1 MRSLLPAR
9 APIALLHDA
18 LASVLAWTAAFLI
31 AYPSAVSGP
40 PLSALYQ
47 SLAIVTSTQLACF
60 VGLRLYRGI
69 WRYASFRDLRQIAV
83 AVTLATLIHTTLL
96 FLLQRGALIPRSA
109 LLINPVLLLV
119 LMAAGR
125 IGYRWWKEHRPN
137 STIREQ
143 GTPLLVL
150 GAGDAGYQVVRDLTR
165 RGSWTVVGVL
175 DDKPEMIGRELNGI
189 PIAGPWSDIAAVAE
203 FTDARHAVLAVGSAN
218 HAARRRAFELCDRAG
233 IKLMVMPDIEDALA
247 RQVASADMRHIDVD
261 DLLRRDPIQLDNRG
275 LAHMLTG
282 RTVLVTGAGGSIG
295 SDLCR
300 QIARFEPARL
310 VLFEASEYALYQIT
324 EELDLRY
331 AGLPVHALVGDIRH
345 TQRLDE
351 VFSAYRPDIVFH
363 AAAYKHV
370 PLMEVDNAWQAVT
383 NNVGGTLTV
392 IDAAIRHDVQKLVMI
407 STDKAINPTNVMGAT
422 KRLAELLA
430 LRRQASSQL
439 QIVTV
444 RFGNVLG
451 STGSVIPKFKAQ
463 IARGGPVTV
472 TDPEVRRYFMSVS
485 EASQLV
491 LQAAT
496 MGKGG
501 EIFVL
506 DMGEPVKIVDLAHD
520 LIRLSGASTKQIK
533 IVYTGLRPG
542 EKLYEELLAD
552 GESTLPTHHPKVRIS
567 RHGAVPGNAWER
579 EVLAWLN
586 QEAPRLDSEVRSAL
600 ARFVP
605 DYRPFVT
612 QEGASPGVQ
621 AKVVAIDTAHRRA

>member
-9 APIALLHDA
+9 APIALLYDA
-18 LASVLAWTAAFLI
+18 LASVLAWSAAFLI

-40 PLSALYQ
+40 PLLALYY
-47 SLAIVTSTQLACF
+47 SLAIVTGTQLACF
-60 VGLRLYRGI
+60 VSLRLYRGI

-137 STIREQ
+137 AMTRQQ

-150 GAGDAGYQVVRDLTR
+150 GAGEAGYQVVRDLTR

-189 PIAGPWSDIAAVAE
+189 PIAGPWSDIATVAD
-203 FTDARHAVLAVGSAN
+203 FTDARHAVLAVGSGN

-247 RQVASADMRHIDVD
+247 RQVAATDMRHIDVD
-261 DLLRRDPIQLDNRG
+261 DLLRRDPVQLDNRG

-310 VLFEASEYALYQIT
+310 VLVESSEYALYQIT
-324 EELDLRY
+324 EELGSRHPEV
-331 AGLPVHALVGDIRH
+331 PVHALVGDIKH
-345 TQRLDE
+345 TRRLDE
-351 VFSAYRPDIVFH
+351 VFSAHQPDIVFH

-383 NNVGGTLTV
+383 NNVGGTLKV
-392 IDAAIRHDVQKLVMI
+392 IDAAIRHNVQKLVMI
-407 STDKAINPTNVMGAT
+407 STDKAVNPTNVMGAT
-422 KRLAELLA
+422 KRLSELLA
-430 LRRQASSQL
+430 LRRQASCRL

-506 DMGEPVKIVDLAHD
+506 EMGEPVKIVDLAHD
-520 LIRLSGASTKQIK
+520 LIRLSGASTQQIK

-552 GESTLPTHHPKVRIS
+552 GEATLPTHHPKVRIS
-567 RHGAVPGNAWER
+567 RHEAVPGSSWER
-579 EVLAWLN
+579 EVLTWLN
-586 QEAPRLDSEVRSAL
+586 QESQQMDVDVRSAL
-600 ARFVP
+600 ARYVP
-605 DYRPFVT
+605 EYRPFVMPE
-612 QEGASPGVQ
+612 QVAPASP
-621 AKVVAIDTAHRRA
+621 AKVVAIETAHRRA